1 MAWAP
6 YQNFDIRMPLGAHA
20 VAPYSVVP
28 LAMAIAAGAV
38 DGSGTPVLAGRFRRY
53 FPGNY
58 TGAVCGFI
66 NEPDF
71 GNQIGQW
78 VEKEGILRPGLFVR
92 APRCNQS
99 GCDGCQG
106 NEGLLHDVAHV
117 IETIQQPENH
127 RPEHC
132 AIPEQ
137 YGGFLLGLFGE
148 SGQLPSG
155 IVDAAYR
162 TMAAA
167 DDAHC
172 WVVIEGAPGDI
183 TQINS
188 VPAGYMQIGFDEIAS
203 PTLRLYHHDSYCRF
217 RLDIPSGSTILDARL
232 VLTMWFQQISDV
244 KVNVKLLDRDSMN
257 PFSATVDHPDNPIIS
272 NPNGAGRVTG
282 IGPFEFVL
290 PAHSPPHGDGYRI
303 VLDRLAALV
312 QAFIDRPGYDPVDG
326 GYMGIELESDRAFNI
341 VDFPAIGIIQRIGVY
356 EYAGISYPSFL
367 IRPALFVRYAEP
379 GVAVEY
385 DEDGA
390 PIMPKIDIE
399 VTPQI
404 VVNTNTRVFCASPGD
419 FTVNPDWD
427 VFSASDDPA
436 AAGSFKYFVLTPV
449 PPIESWWS
457 QETHG
462 DPPYDDTA
470 DDQFPLN
477 DCETYGIPAAA
488 VDPLGEPITT
498 IASGPWHIEPGLRAI
513 VGVSEQP
520 ARAGIVKAYIG
531 GNGDSLPMV
540 ENVWRVYHGR
550 SRATRH
556 KYPGSL
562 ADAIH
567 TGTSQGGGPN
577 TIVLDAAASMEDG
590 YYDDMLV
597 RTTGGTGANQW
608 SKIVDY
614 DGATRTATIEGTW
627 AVTPDATT
635 TFTVIPD
642 KGWYVEYTGYVKA
655 WFAVDSHWLQIASG
669 RPWCFQD
676 GAPGDPYQCIY
687 HWNCW
692 YQGRIDAKWR
702 GDTDDPEFA
711 AWIAA
716 HDAGFG
722 ATFEP
727 GTAHCHD
734 PLAGLCL
741 PEDSPPDGKAMGD
754 QLWPPA
760 ANQDGDSFG
769 APPGIVETPPCR
781 TLHGEYSWAYLPEL
795 GSNHPTTP
803 IAGPVVPQL
812 PESGLWHETRT
823 AKKTTPDGATT
834 ETVYGWADLRFVS
847 NLPTLSGA

>member
-1 MAWAP
+1 MPWSP
-6 YQNFDIRMPLGAHA
+6 YQSFDIRMPLGTHA

-28 LAMAIAAGAV
+28 MAMAIAAGAL
-38 DGSGTPVLAGRFRRY
+38 DGNGNPVLAGRLRRY
-53 FPGNY
+53 FPGYY
-58 TGAVCGFI
+58 TGAVCGFP
-66 NEPDF
+66 EYYDF

-78 VEKEGILRPGLFVR
+78 VEKGGVLRPGLFVR

-106 NEGLLHDVAHV
+106 DEGLLHDVAHV
-117 IETIQQPENH
+117 IDTIQQPENH

-137 YGGFLLGLFGE
+137 YGGFLLGILGE
-148 SGQLPSG
+148 SGQLPPG
-155 IVDAAYR
+155 IVDAAFR
-162 TMAAA
+162 TAAAA

-188 VPAGYMQIGFDEIAS
+188 VGTAGLMQIGYDEIAS
-203 PTLRLYHHDSYCRF
+203 PTPRRYHHDSYCRF
-217 RLDIPSGSTILDARL
+217 HLDIPAGSTILDARI
-232 VLTMWFQQISDV
+232 VLTLNWSALNADLKI
-244 KVNVKLLDRDSMN
+244 NVKMLDRDSMN

-272 NPNGAGRVTG
+272 NPNGPARVLG
-282 IGPFEFVL
+282 IGPFEYTFL
-290 PAHSPPHGDGYRI
+290 EQTPQLSWGDK
-303 VLDRLAALV
+303 LV
-312 QAFIDRPGYDPVDG
+312 FDNLVELVESFIGRPGYDPVAG
-326 GYMGIELESDRAFNI
+326 GYLGIELESDRVFN
-341 VDFPAIGIIQRIGVY
+341 VTDFPAIDEIQRVGVWEFINNY
-356 EYAGISYPSFL
+356 SNSL
-367 IRPALFVRYAEP
+367 VRPALFVRYAQP
-379 GVAVEY
+379 GVGVEY
-385 DEDGA
+385 DDDGK
-390 PIMPKIDIE
+390 PIVVKSAIE

-404 VVNTNTRVFCASPGD
+404 VVNTNTRVSCASPAG
-419 FTVNPDWD
+419 TVNPDWD

-436 AAGSFKYFVLTPV
+436 AAGSFKYFVLSPV

-462 DPPYDDTA
+462 DPPYDEFA
-470 DDQFPLN
+470 DDRFPLN

-488 VDPLGEPITT
+488 VDSFGEPVLS
-498 IASGPWHIEPGLRAI
+498 IASGPWHVERGLRAI
-513 VGVSEQP
+513 VGVSEEP
-520 ARAGIVKAYIG
+520 ARSGIVKAYIG

-550 SRATRH
+550 TRATRH

-562 ADAIH
+562 ADAVH

-577 TIVLDAAASMEDG
+577 TIVLNVAASS
-590 YYDDMLV
+590 DDDFYNGMLI
-597 RTTGGTGANQW
+597 RLTGGTGANQW
-608 SKIVDY
+608 SKIIDY
-614 DGATRTATIEGTW
+614 EGTMRTATIEGTW
-627 AVTPDATT
+627 VVTPDVTT
-635 TFTVIPD
+635 TFAVIPD
-642 KGWYVEYTGYVKA
+642 QGWFVEYTGYVKA

-669 RPWCFQD
+669 QPWCFQD
-676 GAPGDPYQCIY
+676 GTPGDPYQCIY

-702 GDTDDPEFA
+702 GDTDDAEFA

-727 GTAHCHD
+727 STAHCHD

-741 PEDSPPDGKAMGD
+741 PGDSPPEGKAMGD

-769 APPGIVETPPCR
+769 APPGLVETPPCR

-803 IAGPVVPQL
+803 IGGPVVPQL
-812 PESGLWHETRT
+812 PESGLWHETT
-823 AKKTTPDGATT
+823 TVKKLTPDGSTT
-834 ETVYGWADLRFVS
+834 EEVMGWADLRFVS
-847 NLPTLSGA
+847 ILPTLSGA